1 MVDNTTLS
9 MVGRAREELSAS
21 AIQLERS
28 LAAPRSDIWTKQV
41 EEDLHHLRTAI
52 THHIQLTEA
61 DDGLLEQVVEDA
73 PRLVPDVEMIM
84 ADHTELCEAI
94 DLALDIVD
102 HSADRTHDIRSTVL
116 DLLGRLY
123 AHRQRGA
130 DLVFDAYNVDIGG
143 LSGQ

>member
-9 MVGRAREELSAS
+9 MAGRAREELSAS
-21 AIQLERS
+21 AVQLERS
-28 LAAPRSDIWTKQV
+28 LAAPRSDLWAKQV
-41 EEDLHHLRTAI
+41 EEDLHQLRIAI
-52 THHIQLTEA
+52 THHIHITEA
-61 DDGLLEQVVEDA
+61 DNGLLEQVVQDS
-73 PRLVPDVEMIM
+73 PRLVPDVEVIM
-84 ADHTELCEAI
+84 ADHTELCEAV

-102 HSADRTHDIRSTVL
+102 HSADRVHDIRSTVL
-116 DLLGRLY
+116 DLLGRVY

>member
-1 MVDNTTLS
+1 MVDHTTLG
-9 MVGRAREELSAS
+9 MAGRAREELSA
-21 AIQLERS
+21 AAHRLERS
-28 LAAPRSDIWTKQV
+28 LAAPRSDTWAKQV
-41 EEDLHHLRTAI
+41 AEDLHELRSAL
-52 THHIQLTEA
+52 THHIELTEA
-61 DDGLLEQVVEDA
+61 DNGLLSQIVEDA
-73 PRLVPDVEMIM
+73 PRLVPDVEIIM
-84 ADHTELCEAI
+84 ADHTELCEAV

-102 HSADRTHDIRSTVL
+102 QSADRVHDVRSTVL